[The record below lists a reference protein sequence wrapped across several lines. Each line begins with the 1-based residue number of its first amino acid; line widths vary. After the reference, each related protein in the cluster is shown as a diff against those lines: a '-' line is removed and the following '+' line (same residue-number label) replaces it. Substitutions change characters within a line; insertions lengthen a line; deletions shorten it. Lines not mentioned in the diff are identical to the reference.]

1 MYEIWFGLVQFGLD
15 WLGLVWLG
23 FVMLQLVR
31 VVLVSIHTK
40 FELSMCIV
48 CPTIEINMSSAYLKN
63 GLPGRSV
70 GRPVGNIVTSRQAL
84 LVSSA
89 CENNK
94 NLRELCHSLA

>member
-1 MYEIWFGLVQFGLD
+1 MSEDLAFEGKWFDLVWICSVWFGF
-15 WLGLVWLG
+15 
-23 FVMLQLVR
+23 FMLQRVR

-70 GRPVGNIVTSRQAL
+70 GNIVTSRQAL
-84 LVSSA
+84 LVSSD
-89 CENNK
+89 CEK
-94 NLRELCHSLA
+94 V

>member
-1 MYEIWFGLVQFGLD
+1 
-15 WLGLVWLG
+15 
-23 FVMLQLVR
+23 MLQLVR

-89 CENNK
+89 CEK
-94 NLRELCHSLA
+94 QKAVTNLFMKLLEIRRKLLENAEPSPSTMHSVLL

>member
-1 MYEIWFGLVQFGLD
+1 MSENLAFKWIMVWFGLD
-15 WLGLVWLG
+15 WFSLVWFG
-23 FVMLQLVR
+23 FFMLHRVR

-70 GRPVGNIVTSRQAL
+70 GNIVMSRQAL

-89 CENNK
+89 CENKFNK
-94 NLRELCHSLA
+94 RLVAPVTNS